1 MSAWRVERL
10 DPGAARPACLSSADA
25 ARRARAF
32 RRFCRHRTAGLI
44 YSLFSGLY
52 TMDIVEMN
60 TKETQEQQG
69 LDDAGRPRRDV
80 AKRVLERGQRLRNRA
95 GVLIGLSLGIV
106 ALLTML
112 D

>member
-1 MSAWRVERL
+1 
-10 DPGAARPACLSSADA
+10 
-25 ARRARAF
+25 
-32 RRFCRHRTAGLI
+32 
-44 YSLFSGLY
+44 
-52 TMDIVEMN
+52 MN
-60 TKETQEQQG
+60 TKETQHESA

-80 AKRVLERGQRLRNRA
+80 AKRMLERGQRLRNRA

>member
-1 MSAWRVERL
+1 MSGL
-10 DPGAARPACLSSADA
+10 ACPSSADA
-25 ARRARAF
+25 ARRAQAS
-32 RRFCRHRTAGLI
+32 CSSDAAAPVI
-44 YSLFSGLY
+44 DALFSRSH

-60 TKETQEQQG
+60 TKETQQQPG
-69 LDDAGRPRRDV
+69 LDEAGRPRRDV

-112 D
+112 E